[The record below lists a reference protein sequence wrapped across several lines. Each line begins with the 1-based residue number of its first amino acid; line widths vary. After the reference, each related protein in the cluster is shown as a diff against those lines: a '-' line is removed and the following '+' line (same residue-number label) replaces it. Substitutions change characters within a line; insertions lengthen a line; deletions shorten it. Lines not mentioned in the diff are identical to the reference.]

1 MANNRLIEEI
11 FPKDK
16 EAEKKERSDR
26 KITKGDN
33 AVSEKIKLMKSE

>member
-16 EAEKKERSDR
+16 EAEKERSDR